1 MILLARAM
9 TEDPDRI
16 VVMGEV
22 AGTYGVRGWLKVRSF
37 SESPETLLDF
47 AEWWVRPKRGS
58 EWKRFARVD
67 GRLHSGSLV
76 VALAGVESRESAL
89 AMKGFEVGV
98 PRSALPAVH
107 GEIYWEDL
115 KGLAVVNRAG
125 VRLGEVRGVVAHGA
139 HPLLRVGASDDAAT
153 ANKEDERLI
162 PYVPAIVDRVDVAAR
177 RIDVDWEA
185 DY

>member
-1 MILLARAM
+1 M
-9 TEDPDRI
+9 TEDPGRI

-58 EWKRFARVD
+58 EWKRFPRVD
-67 GRLHSGSLV
+67 GRMHSGSLI

-89 AMKGFEVGV
+89 ALKGFEVGV
-98 PRSALPAVH
+98 PRTALPAVH

-125 VRLGEVRGVVAHGA
+125 VTLGEVRGVVAHGA
-139 HPLLRVGASDDAAT
+139 HPLLRVGAPGDGPT
-153 ANKEDERLI
+153 ASGKDERLI
-162 PYVPAIVDRVDVAAR
+162 PYVPAIVDGVDIEAR

>member
-1 MILLARAM
+1 M
-9 TEDPDRI
+9 TEDPDPI

-22 AGTYGVRGWLKVRSF
+22 AGPYGVRGWLKVRSF
-37 SESPETLLDF
+37 SESPQTLLDF
-47 AEWWVRPKRGS
+47 AEWWMRPKRGAA
-58 EWKRFARVD
+58 WKRFSHVE
-67 GRLHSGSLV
+67 GRLHSGSLI

-98 PRSALPAVH
+98 PRTALPAVH

-115 KGLAVVNRAG
+115 KGLAVVNRTG
-125 VRLGEVRGVVAHGA
+125 VPLGEVRGVVEHGA
-139 HPLLRVGASDDAAT
+139 HPLLRVAAHAGA
-153 ANKEDERLI
+153 ANGKDERLI
-162 PYVPAIVDRVDVAAR
+162 PYVPAIVDRVDIEAR

>member
-1 MILLARAM
+1 MAQ
-9 TEDPDRI
+9 DPDPI

-22 AGTYGVRGWLKVRSF
+22 AGTYGVRGWLKVRAF
-37 SESPETLLDF
+37 SESPETLLGF
-47 AEWWVRPKRGS
+47 AEWWMRPKRGPG
-58 EWKRFARVD
+58 WKRFSRVE
-67 GRLHSGSLV
+67 GRMHSGSLI

-98 PRSALPAVH
+98 PRTALPAVH
-107 GEIYWEDL
+107 GAIYWEDL

-125 VRLGEVRGVVAHGA
+125 VPLGEVCGVVEHGA
-139 HPLLRVGASDDAAT
+139 HPLLRVAAPGGRT
-153 ANKEDERLI
+153 SRKDERLI
-162 PYVPAIVDRVDVAAR
+162 PYVPAIVDRVDIGAR

>member
-1 MILLARAM
+1 M
-9 TEDPDRI
+9 TEDPDPI

-22 AGTYGVRGWLKVRSF
+22 VGTYGVRGWLKVRPF
-37 SESPETLLDF
+37 SESPETLLGF
-47 AEWWVRPKRGS
+47 AEWWMRPKRAS
-58 EWKRFARVD
+58 AWKRFSHVE
-67 GRLHSGSLV
+67 GRLHSGSLI

-89 AMKGFEVGV
+89 AMKGFEVGL
-98 PRSALPAVH
+98 PRTALPAVH

-125 VRLGEVRGVVAHGA
+125 IPLGEVRGVVEHGA
-139 HPLLRVGASDDAAT
+139 HPLLRVAAPTGAASQQ
-153 ANKEDERLI
+153 EERLI
-162 PYVPAIVDRVDVAAR
+162 PYVPAIVDRVDMEAR

>member
-1 MILLARAM
+1 M
-9 TEDPDRI
+9 TEDPDSI

-22 AGTYGVRGWLKVRSF
+22 AGTYGVRGWLKVRPF
-37 SESPETLLDF
+37 SESPQTLLDF
-47 AEWWVRPKRGS
+47 PEWWMRPKRGTA
-58 EWKRFARVD
+58 WKRFSHVE
-67 GRLHSGSLV
+67 GRLHSGSLI

-89 AMKGFEVGV
+89 AMKGFEIGV
-98 PRSALPAVH
+98 PRTALPAVH

-125 VRLGEVRGVVAHGA
+125 VPLGEVRGVVQHGA
-139 HPLLRVGASDDAAT
+139 HPLLRVAAPAGAADD
-153 ANKEDERLI
+153 KDERLI
-162 PYVPAIVDRVDVAAR
+162 PYVPAIVDRVDMEAR